1 MHRITRINII
11 NHSFTHCCLCIGHV
25 GCLSLIQSEFSCSSP
40 ERANRLVIKCFN
52 PHWIYLLSAAMAC
65 LHPLRSLTIGQML
78 IPVEPFPGPLELQ
91 NHQTLTTV
99 SLTVS
104 LSLTVTH
111 SLWGKGGWDGPES
124 SGCVRSC
131 CDCISLFAF
140 GPSKMTFFFS
150 KGKKKGKDM
159 M

>member
-52 PHWIYLLSAAMAC
+52 PHWIYLLSAVTAC
-65 LHPLRSLTIGQML
+65 LHQHPLRSLTIGQML

-91 NHQTLTTV
+91 NHQTLT
-99 SLTVS
+99 
-104 LSLTVTH
+104 H
-111 SLWGKGGWDGPES
+111 CLWGEGRMG
-124 SGCVRSC
+124 RSRIC
-131 CDCISLFAF
+131 RMCPVML
-140 GPSKMTFFFS
+140 
-150 KGKKKGKDM
+150 
-159 M
+159 